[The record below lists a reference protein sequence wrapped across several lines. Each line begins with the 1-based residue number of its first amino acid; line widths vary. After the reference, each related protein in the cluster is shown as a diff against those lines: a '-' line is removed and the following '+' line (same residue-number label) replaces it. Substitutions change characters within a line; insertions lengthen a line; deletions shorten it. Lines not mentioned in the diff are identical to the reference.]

1 MKHNKSLPVIV
12 VWTKTKEKILF
23 TFRVK
28 VRGLVQRPLS
38 PSHDSYEHYE
48 HSIVYVPLTPADSHS
63 NLF

>member
-1 MKHNKSLPVIV
+1 MKHDKSPVIV

-38 PSHDSYEHYE
+38 PSHDSYK